1 LDANGAAAS
10 PRRLLSQRTLWH
22 SLGLAVALAL
32 AWLILRAYQQPALL
46 IELSNWRL
54 C

>member
-1 LDANGAAAS
+1 MNENGAAAT
-10 PRRLLSQRTLWH
+10 PRRLLSRRTLWH
-22 SLGLAVALAL
+22 SLGMLVALAL
-32 AWLILRAYQQPALL
+32 AWLIVRAYQQPALL